1 MYSGETNT
9 LRPTN
14 CTIQNCT
21 ITHNQVG
28 ISLDYTV
35 NCNVLGNY
43 VADNTQGIILSGVG
57 SIFRNNRIDNNRYSF
72 WDKEEEDNDV
82 DESNT
87 VNGKPIIYWVN
98 KNDLTVPSNAG
109 LVILKK
115 CEGIAVRNLQLSGHG
130 VGLTL
135 YYTNNSE
142 ITGNNISDNYWRG
155 MMIWWS
161 HNNSIVGNHITNN
174 ERYGIE
180 NYEATNN
187 TIAHN
192 LIKNN
197 KDTGIYDRAFINSYN
212 AILSNQI
219 ISNGGG
225 IFGIAS
231 YCLIKDNYVF
241 ENSGGGISVDSF
253 CIIENNNVT
262 SNGPKT
268 TAFQGPGIICKE

>member
-1 MYSGETNT
+1 MSVIIKNLKIINFSCGIRFSHYTPEMYSGETNT
-9 LRPTN
+9 LRTTN

-43 VADNTQGIILSGVG
+43 VADNTQGIVLSGVG
-57 SIFRNNRIDNNRYSF
+57 SIFRDNRIDNNRYSF
-72 WDKEEEDNDV
+72 WDKEEEDNDI

-98 KNDLTVPSNAG
+98 KHDLTVPSNAG

-115 CEGIAVRNLQLSGHG
+115 CEGIVVKNLKLTGHG

-174 ERYGIE
+174 KRYGIE

-219 ISNGGG
+219 INNGGG
-225 IFGIAS
+225 IFG
-231 YCLIKDNYVF
+231 D
-241 ENSGGGISVDSF
+241 
-253 CIIENNNVT
+253 
-262 SNGPKT
+262 
-268 TAFQGPGIICKE
+268 CKLLLNQR